1 MNNPQE
7 IIKSRS
13 SFWANLYKTPAEK
26 SDLEHLLLAM
36 PPFENLSSKYIKHLM
51 QLIHNRVYEANEYVF
66 YQGDPGIGLYIVR
79 EGSVII
85 KQNIDENK
93 ALELAILKRGDFF
106 GELALLDD
114 EVRSGS
120 AVALAPSSIAVIFKP
135 DLDEFIERY
144 PKVGIKILR
153 GISTI
158 ISTRLR
164 RINDEY
170 FSMYIEKI
178 NEEVYDGSD

>member
-1 MNNPQE
+1 MNSTKE
-7 IIKSRS
+7 IIKTKS
-13 SFWANLYKTPAEK
+13 SFWANLFKTPAEK
-26 SDLEHLLLAM
+26 SDLEELLLAM
-36 PPFENLSSKYIKHLM
+36 PPFENLSGKYIKLLM
-51 QLIHNRVYEANEYVF
+51 QLIHNRVYEPNEYIF

-79 EGSVII
+79 EGSIVIT
-85 KQNIDENK
+85 QAVEDGK
-93 ALELAILKRGDFF
+93 ALELAKLHRGDFF

-120 AVALAPSSIAVIFKP
+120 AIALEPTSIAVIFKP

-164 RINDEY
+164 RLNLKKL
-170 FSMYIEKI
+170 EKKI
-178 NEEVYDGSD
+178 L

>member
-1 MNNPQE
+1 MNNSQE
-7 IIKSRS
+7 IIKGKS
-13 SFWANLYKTPAEK
+13 SFWSNLFKTPAEK
-26 SDLEHLLLAM
+26 SDLEELLLAM
-36 PPFENLSSKYIKHLM
+36 PPFEKLSNKYIKLLM
-51 QLIHNRVYEANEYVF
+51 QLIHNRVYEADEYVF

-79 EGSVII
+79 EGSIII
-85 KQNIDENK
+85 KQNIDENRS
-93 ALELAILKRGDFF
+93 LELAKLHRGDFF

-120 AVALAPSSIAVIFKP
+120 AIALEPSSIAVIFKP

-170 FSMYIEKI
+170 FSIYIDKL
-178 NEEVYDGSD
+178 NEEV